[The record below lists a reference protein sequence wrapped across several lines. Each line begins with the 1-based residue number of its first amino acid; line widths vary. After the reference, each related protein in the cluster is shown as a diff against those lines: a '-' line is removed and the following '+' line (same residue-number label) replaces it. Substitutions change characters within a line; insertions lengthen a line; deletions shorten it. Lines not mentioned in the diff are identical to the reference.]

1 VKGERKIT
9 ARFFR
14 DRKGRLRCTIVEAG
28 ITRPV
33 ESADGSRR
41 YKWAK
46 VFGLYQSRT
55 GWPLELYLKLQTGKE
70 GDEIELPFPQWI

>member
-1 VKGERKIT
+1 MKGRKKLT

-14 DRKGRLRCTIVEAG
+14 DKAGRLRCTIVELG

-33 ESADGSRR
+33 ERADGSKR
-41 YKWAK
+41 YRWAT

-55 GWPLELYLKLQTGKE
+55 GWPVELYLKLQTAKE
-70 GDEIELPFPQWI
+70 GDEIELPFPERI